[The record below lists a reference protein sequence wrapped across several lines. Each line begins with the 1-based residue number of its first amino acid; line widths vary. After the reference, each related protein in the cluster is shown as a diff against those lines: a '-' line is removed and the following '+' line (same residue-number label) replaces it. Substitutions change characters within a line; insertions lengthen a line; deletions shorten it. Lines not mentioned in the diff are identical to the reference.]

1 MRAFIC
7 SLVIVAASVIFS
19 SGQHAIAQSQGTN
32 QALGDIADIVFEE
45 IEKRAI
51 EEYYNGVPGLDSSS
65 EDTDDSE
72 ANKNKDKKDK
82 SAKSKKDK
90 SAKGKKDKGAK
101 GKGRGNGLPPGL
113 AKRDQLPPGLAKRGN
128 QLPPGLMKS
137 DLPPDLEK
145 QLPKL
150 PDNVERV
157 VVDDDV
163 LLVQRGTD
171 IILDVLEGV
180 LIK

>member
-7 SLVIVAASVIFS
+7 SLVLGVAAVIFS
-19 SGQHAIAQSQGTN
+19 PGQHAIAQSQGAN
-32 QALGDIADIVFEE
+32 QVLGDIADIVFKEV
-45 IEKRAI
+45 EKRAI
-51 EEYYNGVPGLDSSS
+51 EEYYKRFPVGDTAST
-65 EDTDDSE
+65 ETDDSE
-72 ANKNKDKKDK
+72 AKKD
-82 SAKSKKDK
+82 
-90 SAKGKKDKGAK
+90 KGKKDKSAK

-157 VVDDDV
+157 VVDSDV

-171 IILDVLEGV
+171 LILDVLKGV
-180 LIK
+180 LKQ

>member
-1 MRAFIC
+1 MDKMRTFIC
-7 SLVIVAASVIFS
+7 SLVLGVASVVFS
-19 SGQHAIAQSQGTN
+19 PGQHAMAQSEGAN
-32 QALGDIADIVFEE
+32 QVLGEIADIVFNEV
-45 IEKRAI
+45 EKRAI
-51 EEYYNGVPGLDSSS
+51 EEYYKRVPGGNTTTA
-65 EDTDDSE
+65 ETDDSE
-72 ANKNKDKKDK
+72 AKKD
-82 SAKSKKDK
+82 
-90 SAKGKKDKGAK
+90 KGKKDKSAK

-145 QLPKL
+145 QLSKL
-150 PDNVERV
+150 PDDVERV